1 MITST
6 KGSVCAISK
15 NSGQQFG
22 GDDSLKSCY
31 QESNLEIFKVPP
43 TDVWFLRR
51 IRNIKMYG
59 APSILRSHSPAT

>member
-6 KGSVCAISK
+6 EGSVCAISK
-15 NSGQQFG
+15 NSGQLF

-51 IRNIKMYG
+51 IQNIKMYG
-59 APSILRSHSPAT
+59 APSILRSHSPDT